1 MSAGIYMRKA
11 SAICL
16 AIWASSGLLAHAQTT
31 VSQTSQLSQGP
42 QAPLSAQERL
52 DAIRQS
58 LVDAS
63 LQTPTRVSTTS
74 WIDANGSLRESS
86 SFKNGMEVRGV
97 KVIAYDRD
105 ESGQAKARLQHPAS
119 NSTQANKTS
128 NSAASETGIKGAIQ
142 KLNKLQ
148 VKVNDFVKELTPWQ
162 EPIASTCA
170 NKVGVRMNHLVS
182 LELDIDASSNS
193 VILNS
198 LLPQL
203 QSSWVQVAAPSAPA
217 GQANSWKVVNNLP
230 AASMSNNMTA
240 YERALIGNR
249 PSTLPWQSVLKIRT
263 EALPAAG
270 YEGLMGFKGSQ
281 FLLNLDFKIMGSE
294 GQADKFEEAVSL
306 TVEVDRP
313 AWSAP
318 RFNAASLEA
327 VQEQLHFIRGA
338 AEQWLSCHAITPTV
352 TAVNSQQLQIN
363 AGSLSGVKK
372 GDEWLIANPAHFP
385 AALVSK
391 DGAPQTLLARV
402 QAVTPFNS
410 QLLVLAGPVQSVQ
423 ADWRAWPTETLVKEP
438 SVQPSKGSV
447 SLPPAKR
454 NVKTAASSSN
464 NLTMTPF

>member
-1 MSAGIYMRKA
+1 
-11 SAICL
+11 
-16 AIWASSGLLAHAQTT
+16 
-31 VSQTSQLSQGP
+31 
-42 QAPLSAQERL
+42 
-52 DAIRQS
+52 
-58 LVDAS
+58 
-63 LQTPTRVSTTS
+63 
-74 WIDANGSLRESS
+74 
-86 SFKNGMEVRGV
+86 MEVRGV
-97 KVIAYDRD
+97 RVIAYDRD

-128 NSAASETGIKGAIQ
+128 NSAAPETGIKGAIQ

-148 VKVNDFVKELTPWQ
+148 TKVSDFVKELSPAQ
-162 EPIASTCA
+162 EPVVSACTS
-170 NKVGVRMNHLVS
+170 KVGSRMSHLVS
-182 LELDIDASSNS
+182 LDLDVDPSANP
-193 VILNS
+193 VILNA

-203 QSSWVQVAAPSAPA
+203 QLNWVQSSAQV

-249 PSTLPWQSVLKIRT
+249 PHTLPWQGILKIRT
-263 EALPAAG
+263 ENLPAVG
-270 YEGLMGFKGSQ
+270 YEGLMGLPGSH
-281 FLLNLDFKIMGSE
+281 FLLNLDFKIMGAE
-294 GQADKFEEAVSL
+294 GQSEMFEENVSL
-306 TVEVDRP
+306 TIEMDRP

-318 RFNAASLEA
+318 RPTAASLEA
-327 VQEQLHFIRGA
+327 VQEQLQLIRGA
-338 AEQWLSCHAITPTV
+338 AEQWLSCHAITPAV
-352 TAVNSQQLQIN
+352 TAVNLQQLQIN

-438 SVQPSKGSV
+438 RVQPSKGAV
-447 SLPPAKR
+447 TLPSAKR
-454 NVKTAASSSN
+454 NVKTTASSSN
-464 NLTMTPF
+464 SVTMTPF

>member
-1 MSAGIYMRKA
+1 MRAGIHLRKVP
-11 SAICL
+11 AICL
-16 AIWASSGLLAHAQTT
+16 AIWAISGLMAHAQTALP
-31 VSQTSQLSQGP
+31 QTGQLSQGS
-42 QAPLSAQERL
+42 QAPLSPQERL

-63 LQTPTRVSTTS
+63 LQTPTRVMTTS

-97 KVIAYDRD
+97 RVIAYDRD
-105 ESGQAKARLQHPAS
+105 ESGQPKARLQHPAS
-119 NSTQANKTS
+119 NSTQLSKPSISVAP
-128 NSAASETGIKGAIQ
+128 ETGIKGALQ

-148 VKVNDFVKELTPWQ
+148 NKVNDFVKELSPYQ
-162 EPIASTCA
+162 ETVASACT
-170 NKVGVRMNHLVS
+170 NKVGSRMNHLVS
-182 LELDIDASSNS
+182 LELDIDSSANT
-193 VILNS
+193 VILSS

-203 QSSWVQVAAPSAPA
+203 QLHWVQTSAPV
-217 GQANSWKVVNNLP
+217 GQVSAWKAVNNLP
-230 AASMSNNMTA
+230 SASMSNNMTA

-249 PSTLPWQSVLKIRT
+249 PNALPWQGSLKIRT
-263 EALPAAG
+263 EALASTG
-270 YEGLMGFKGSQ
+270 YEGLMGLKGSH
-281 FLLNLDFKIMGSE
+281 FLLNLDFKITGSE
-294 GQADKFEEAVSL
+294 GQVDKFEESVSL

-327 VQEQLHFIRGA
+327 VQEQLQLIRGA
-338 AEQWLSCHAITPTV
+338 AEQWLSCHAITPAV
-352 TAVNSQQLQIN
+352 TAVNLQQLQIN

-438 SVQPSKGSV
+438 RVQPSKGAV
-447 SLPPAKR
+447 TLPSAKR

-464 NLTMTPF
+464 SVTMTPF

>member
-1 MSAGIYMRKA
+1 
-11 SAICL
+11 
-16 AIWASSGLLAHAQTT
+16 
-31 VSQTSQLSQGP
+31 LSQGS

-63 LQTPTRVSTTS
+63 LQTPTRVITTS

-97 KVIAYDRD
+97 KVLAYDRD

-119 NSTQANKTS
+119 NSTQANKPS
-128 NSAASETGIKGAIQ
+128 NSAAPETGIKGAIQ

-148 VKVNDFVKELTPWQ
+148 LKVNDFVKELSPWQ
-162 EPIASTCA
+162 EPSALNCA
-170 NKVGVRMNHLVS
+170 NKVAVRMNHLVS
-182 LELDIDASSNS
+182 LELDIDSSTNS

-203 QSSWVQVAAPSAPA
+203 QSSWVQVSAPA

-249 PSTLPWQSVLKIRT
+249 PNS
-263 EALPAAG
+263 LPANG

-294 GQADKFEEAVSL
+294 EQVDKFEEAVSL
-306 TVEVDRP
+306 IVEVDRP

-327 VQEQLHFIRGA
+327 VQEQLQLIRGA
-338 AEQWLSCHAITPTV
+338 AEQWLSCHAITPAV

-385 AALVSK
+385 TALVSK
-391 DGAPQTLLARV
+391 EGAPQTLLARV

-438 SVQPSKGSV
+438 RVQPSKGAV
-447 SLPPAKR
+447 TLPPAKR

-464 NLTMTPF
+464 SVTMTPY

>member
-1 MSAGIYMRKA
+1 MRAGIHLRKVP
-11 SAICL
+11 AICL
-16 AIWASSGLLAHAQTT
+16 AIWAISGLMAHAQTALPQ
-31 VSQTSQLSQGP
+31 SGQLSQGS
-42 QAPLSAQERL
+42 QAPLSPQERL

-63 LQTPTRVSTTS
+63 LQTPTRVMTTS

-97 KVIAYDRD
+97 RVIAYDRD

-128 NSAASETGIKGAIQ
+128 NSAAPETGIKGAIQ

-148 VKVNDFVKELTPWQ
+148 LKVNDFVKELSPWQ
-162 EPIASTCA
+162 EPSALTCA
-170 NKVGVRMNHLVS
+170 NKVAVRLNHLVS
-182 LELDIDASSNS
+182 LELDIDSSTNS

-203 QSSWVQVAAPSAPA
+203 QSSWVQVSAPA

-249 PSTLPWQSVLKIRT
+249 PNSLPWQGVLKIRT
-263 EALPAAG
+263 EALPANG

-294 GQADKFEEAVSL
+294 EQVDKFEEAVSL
-306 TVEVDRP
+306 IVEVDRP

-327 VQEQLHFIRGA
+327 VQEQLQLIRGA
-338 AEQWLSCHAITPTV
+338 AEQWLSCHAITPAV
-352 TAVNSQQLQIN
+352 TAVNLQQLQIN

-438 SVQPSKGSV
+438 RVQPSKGAV
-447 SLPPAKR
+447 TLPSAKR
-454 NVKTAASSSN
+454 NVKTTASSSSTSVT
-464 NLTMTPF
+464 LAP

>member
-16 AIWASSGLLAHAQTT
+16 AVWASSGLLAHAQTT

-63 LQTPTRVSTTS
+63 LQTPTRVITTS

-128 NSAASETGIKGAIQ
+128 NSAAPETGIKGALQ
-142 KLNKLQ
+142 KLNKMQ
-148 VKVNDFVKELTPWQ
+148 NKVNDFVKELIPHQ
-162 EPIASTCA
+162 EAVASACT
-170 NKVGVRMNHLVS
+170 NKVGSRMSHLVS
-182 LELDIDASSNS
+182 LELDIDSSANA

-203 QSSWVQVAAPSAPA
+203 QLHWVQTSAPV
-217 GQANSWKVVNNLP
+217 GQVSAWKAVNNLP
-230 AASMSNNMTA
+230 AASMSNHMTA

-249 PSTLPWQSVLKIRT
+249 PNALPWQGSLKIRT
-263 EALPAAG
+263 EALASTG
-270 YEGLMGFKGSQ
+270 FEGLMGLKGSH
-281 FLLNLDFKIMGSE
+281 FLLNLDFKIMGAE
-294 GQADKFEEAVSL
+294 GQSEMFEENVSL
-306 TVEVDRP
+306 TIEMDRP

-318 RFNAASLEA
+318 RPTAASLEA
-327 VQEQLHFIRGA
+327 VQEQLQSIRGA
-338 AEQWLSCHAITPTV
+338 AEQWLSCHAITPAV
-352 TAVNSQQLQIN
+352 TAVNLQQVQIN
-363 AGSLSGVKK
+363 AGSMSGVKK

-438 SVQPSKGSV
+438 SVQPSKGAV
-447 SLPPAKR
+447 TLPPAKR

-464 NLTMTPF
+464 SVTMTPF